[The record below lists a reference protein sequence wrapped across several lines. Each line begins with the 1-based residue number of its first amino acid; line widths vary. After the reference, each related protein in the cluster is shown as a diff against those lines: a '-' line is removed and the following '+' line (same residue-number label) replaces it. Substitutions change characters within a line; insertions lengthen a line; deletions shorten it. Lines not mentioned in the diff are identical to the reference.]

1 MGILYKFRYSVNY
14 SSNIFKKNTMN
25 RKPGSVSGQSRPLP
39 SV

>member
-1 MGILYKFRYSVNY
+1 
-14 SSNIFKKNTMN
+14 MN